1 MAEAGKG
8 LEGVVAGD
16 SAVCFID
23 GEQGILRYRGYPID
37 ELATKATFEEVVYA
51 LWYGDLP
58 TAAKLGDF
66 KKALGAEMS
75 LPSTVIDV
83 MRALPKDIHPMAAV
97 RTAFSVLGNVDP
109 DAAKADKKADDLE
122 VARRIATRVQAQIA
136 LLVPAWHRV
145 RTGKPVVAPKPELS
159 LAANFLLGMT
169 GEVPTAAAEDVFDE
183 CLTLHADHELNA
195 STFACR
201 VISATLADIHSAL
214 TGGIGALKGP
224 LHGGANT
231 AVMMMLH
238 EIEKEGGLAGADAW
252 VKNALDNKKKISG
265 FGHRVY
271 KSSDPRATR
280 LKDLARNLAKSQG
293 DSKWFDLSEAVETA
307 FKHYKNLPANVDF
320 YSASTYTMLG
330 IPADMFTPIFVVS
343 RTSGWLAH
351 VLEQYSDNRLIRPRA
366 RYTGSDAR
374 SVGPIEGR

>member
-16 SAVCFID
+16 SSICFID
-23 GEQGILRYRGYPID
+23 GDQGILRYRGYAID
-37 ELATKATFEEVVYA
+37 ELATNATFEEVVYA
-51 LWYGDLP
+51 LWHGDLP
-58 TAAKLGDF
+58 NNAALADF
-66 KKALGAEMS
+66 KKALGEEMS
-75 LPSTVIDV
+75 LPPAVIDV
-83 MRALPKDIHPMAAV
+83 MRLLPKDIHPMAAL
-97 RTAFSVLGNVDP
+97 RTAFSVLGNLDP
-109 DAAKADKKADDLE
+109 DAATADKKADDL
-122 VARRIATRVQAQIA
+122 VTARKIATRVQAQIA
-136 LLVPAWHRV
+136 LLVPAWHRI
-145 RTGKPVVAPKPELS
+145 RTGQPLVAPRPELS
-159 LAANFLLGMT
+159 LSANFLLGMT
-169 GEVPTAAAEDVFDE
+169 GEVPSESAEAIFDE

-214 TGGIGALKGP
+214 GGGIGALKGP

-238 EIEKEGGLAGADAW
+238 EIDREGGVEAADAW
-252 VKNALDNKKKISG
+252 VKNALDQKKKISG

-271 KSSDPRATR
+271 RTADPRATR
-280 LKDLARNLAKSQG
+280 LKILAAELAKSSG
-293 DSKWFDLSEAVETA
+293 NSKWFDLSRAVEDA
-307 FKHYKNLPANVDF
+307 FNKYKNLPANVDF

-330 IPADMFTPIFVVS
+330 IPADMFTPIFAVS
-343 RTSGWLAH
+343 RASGWLAH

-374 SVGPIEGR
+374 SIKPIADR

>member
-8 LEGVVAGD
+8 LEGIVAGD
-16 SAVCFID
+16 SAICFID
-23 GEQGILRYRGYPID
+23 GEQGILRYRGYVID

-51 LWYGDLP
+51 LWNGDLP
-58 TAAKLGDF
+58 NSAKLADF
-66 KKALGAEMS
+66 KKALGAEMK
-75 LPSTVIDV
+75 LPQTVIDV

-109 DAAKADKKADDLE
+109 DAAKADKNAADLE
-122 VARRIATRVQAQIA
+122 TARRIATRVQAQIA
-136 LLVPAWHRV
+136 LLVPAWHRI
-145 RTGKPVVAPKPELS
+145 RSGKAVVDPRPELS
-159 LAANFLLGMT
+159 LSANFLLGMT
-169 GEVPTAAAEDVFDE
+169 GEVPTDAAENVFDE

-214 TGGIGALKGP
+214 GGGIGALKGP

-238 EIEKEGGLAGADAW
+238 EIDKEGGLASAEAW
-252 VKNALDNKKKISG
+252 VKTALEQKKKISG

-280 LKDLARNLAKSQG
+280 LKDLARKLAQSQG
-293 DSKWFDLSEAVETA
+293 GNKWFDLSEAVETA
-307 FKHYKNLPANVDF
+307 FKQTKNLPANVDF
-320 YSASTYTMLG
+320 YSASTYTMMG

-366 RYTGSDAR
+366 NYTGS
-374 SVGPIEGR
+374 GPREVTPIATR